1 MTLLDCT
8 NAISSHKLSLNF
20 YGVQNEK
27 DLILFR
33 SGLFHID
40 LSQQR
45 QLKICSFHRS
55 TLGTA
60 WVRTSTKCSVPRSV
74 ARHKSKSVKGE
85 RYEC

>member
-20 YGVQNEK
+20 YGVQK
-27 DLILFR
+27 GK
-33 SGLFHID
+33 GLDSVQIRFVSH
-40 LSQQR
+40 R
-45 QLKICSFHRS
+45 FKPAKTTKICSFHRS

-74 ARHKSKSVKGE
+74 ARHKSKPVKGE